1 MKTEEKLIEKKH
13 SHELVSHAIENDQ
26 SYELDYIKRNHSEPL
41 GDTHTFFND
50 SDSSDEEVDEKEK
63 SVNSKLSLVIAKTFC
78 KRYFGPVYSGSL
90 RSSIFTLSILS
101 LGSGCLSIPQKF
113 THMSL
118 FLGIITVIICGL
130 AAYKTLNYLIH
141 AAICANILNYS
152 KVVEYYCGKGFSRC
166 LDFII
171 MLFCFGQMVLLQV
184 ISNITF
190 I

>member
-1 MKTEEKLIEKKH
+1 MKADEKLIEKKH
-13 SHELVSHAIENDQ
+13 SHELVGKFNENDG
-26 SYELDYIKRNHSEPL
+26 SYELEFIKRNHSQPI
-41 GDTHTFFND
+41 GDTISYFND
-50 SDSSDEEVDEKEK
+50 SDSSDEEVDAKENLSK
-63 SVNSKLSLVIAKTFC
+63 GTKLSLQQARTFC
-78 KRYFGPVYSGSL
+78 IRYFGPVYSGSL

-118 FLGIITVIICGL
+118 FVGILTVIICGL

-152 KVVEYYCGKGFSRC
+152 KVVEYYCGRGFSKC

-184 ISNITF
+184 ISNI
-190 I
+190 